1 MPLVLV
7 FSCVCVKA
15 LAACLLVCVLVCHEC
30 VFDRVS
36 TCVAVGKPSNLCLSQ
51 SEKYNAVTHSQNG
64 RAKAQSTL
72 SIIEINSRHC
82 NLRN

>member
-1 MPLVLV
+1 M
-7 FSCVCVKA
+7 CVCV
-15 LAACLLVCVLVCHEC
+15 CVCVLVSHAC

-51 SEKYNAVTHSQNG
+51 SEKYNAVTHSSDG
-64 RAKAQSTL
+64 CAKTQSTL

-82 NLRN
+82 NLPN